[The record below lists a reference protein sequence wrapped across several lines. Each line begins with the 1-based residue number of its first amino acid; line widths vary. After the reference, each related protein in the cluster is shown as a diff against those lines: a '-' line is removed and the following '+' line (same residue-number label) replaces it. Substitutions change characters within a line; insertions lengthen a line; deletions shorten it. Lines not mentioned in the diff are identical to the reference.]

1 MMRGTQLH
9 PVQYDEAPLD
19 PTQHLE
25 RLQSS
30 LTILARAVVQ
40 LDKRLSRLES
50 QVDHLIQPKEDNSW
64 RRKGESW
71 GHRH

>member
-1 MMRGTQLH
+1 MMRGTRLH
-9 PVQYDEAPLD
+9 PVQYDEAPVD
-19 PTQHLE
+19 PTQYLE

-40 LDKRLSRLES
+40 LDKRLRCLES
-50 QVDHLIQPKEDNSW
+50 LVDHLIQPTEVNSC

-71 GHRH
+71 GRRH

>member
-1 MMRGTQLH
+1 MMRGTRLH
-9 PVQYDEAPLD
+9 PVQYDEAPVD
-19 PTQHLE
+19 PTQYLE

-40 LDKRLSRLES
+40 LDKRLRRLES
-50 QVDHLIQPKEDNSW
+50 QVDPLIQPREDNSW

-71 GHRH
+71 RRRN

>member
-9 PVQYDEAPLD
+9 PVQYDEVPLD

-50 QVDHLIQPKEDNSW
+50 QVEHLIQPKEDNSW

>member
-1 MMRGTQLH
+1 MMRGTRLH
-9 PVQYDEAPLD
+9 PVQCDEAPVD
-19 PTQHLE
+19 PTQYLE

-40 LDKRLSRLES
+40 LDKRLRRLES
-50 QVDHLIQPKEDNSW
+50 QVDPLIQPREDNSW

-71 GHRH
+71 RRRN